1 MGVVLTPIITKDT
14 ISLDALRGRTLAVDG
29 NGELYQF
36 LALIRLR
43 DGTPLRDSKG
53 RITSHLSGL
62 FYRSTRLMADHGV
75 RLAFVFDGQPPALKA
90 PEIAK
95 RRAGRERYEE
105 ERAAALARGDVATAY
120 SKATM
125 TSRLTRDMVAEA
137 RELLRLMGIPTVQ
150 APSEGEAQ
158 AAHMAATSEEIWA
171 AASKDYDS
179 LLFGAPR
186 LVRFLT
192 ISGKEFLPSQGTFR
206 PIVPETIVLERLLT
220 GWRIDREAMVDL
232 AILVGTDFNEGI
244 KGIGPK
250 KALAL
255 VQEYDRIERMPDEI
269 RLDRIDVEGI
279 GDAGL
284 QINASHGV
292 ERPGVAERLPD
303 FVRHAFDP
311 PVLLHQRQRLLR
323 SDPLDALV
331 EIGTDEDGEVHQRFT
346 IDAPAD
352 EQLLEHDRLRH
363 DRPKG
368 ASAGKEFLAGDCQE
382 AHQSGRAEKERVVV
396 LASGRPNRIRSSRHV
411 RCLRF
416 TL

>member
-1 MGVVLTPIITKDT
+1 MLLDRIKGHRDVGVVLTPIITKDT
-14 ISLDALRGRTLAVDG
+14 IALDALRGRTLAVDG

-43 DGTPLRDSKG
+43 DGTPLQDSKG
-53 RITSHLSGL
+53 RTTSHLSGL

-75 RLAFVFDGQPPALKA
+75 RLTFVFDGEPPPLKA
-90 PEIAK
+90 QEIAK
-95 RRAGRERYEE
+95 RRAGRQRYEE

-125 TSRLTRDMVAEA
+125 TSRLTREMVAEA
-137 RELLRLMGIPTVQ
+137 RELLRLMGVPTMQ

-158 AAHMAATSEEIWA
+158 AAHMAATSDRIWA

-206 PIVPETIVLERLLT
+206 PIVPETIVLERLLD
-220 GWRIDREAMVDL
+220 GWRIGREALVDL

-255 VQEYDRIERMPDEI
+255 VQAHGRIERMPDNI
-269 RLDRIDVEGI
+269 RHEL
-279 GDAGL
+279 GDAETLNAVRSIYL
-284 QINASHGV
+284 QPNVSDAFNVDPIEPDVDGIIRFLCE
-292 ERPGVAERLPD
+292 ER
-303 FVRHAFDP
+303 
-311 PVLLHQRQRLLR
+311 
-323 SDPLDALV
+323 
-331 EIGTDEDGEVHQRFT
+331 
-346 IDAPAD
+346 
-352 EQLLEHDRLRH
+352 
-363 DRPKG
+363 
-368 ASAGKEFLAGDCQE
+368 EF
-382 AHQSGRAEKERVVV
+382 SRERVD
-396 LASGRPNRIRSSRHV
+396 AAIERTFRNRS
-411 RCLRF
+411 LW
-416 TL
+416 